1 MHDDIENKRM
11 DEMLTHEKVMDALKH
26 VEDPELHKSIVELN
40 MVRNIK
46 IDGTHIQLE
55 VVLTI
60 QGCPLKAK
68 IQEDIE
74 NSLKAIGA
82 STVSLEF
89 GSMTKEER
97 EALTKLLKSNA
108 TTETGM
114 PNMLRPDS
122 GVTFIAVTSG
132 KGGVGKSTV
141 TINLAV
147 SLARMGKRVGI
158 LDADIYGFSVPA
170 MMAITQKPTMIDQ
183 TVIPVVSHGVKVM
196 SMGFF
201 AADDNPVMWRGPM
214 LNKWIK
220 NFLVNT
226 HWGELDYLLLDLPPG
241 TGDVAIDVAAMI
253 PQAKEIVVT
262 TPHNVASFV
271 ASRAGA
277 MAKHTKHEILGV
289 IENMAYFEEQDGSRN
304 YLFGKGGG
312 AILAQRLETEVIST
326 IPFSNRKENNDASV
340 FDEESY
346 VGETFTSLAEDIIKQ
361 A

>member
-82 STVSLEF
+82 STVSLQF

-170 MMAITQKPTMIDQ
+170 MMAISQKPTMIDQ

-196 SMGFF
+196 SMGFLRQ
-201 AADDNPVMWRGPM
+201 M
-214 LNKWIK
+214 II
-220 NFLVNT
+220 
-226 HWGELDYLLLDLPPG
+226 LLCGGDLCLING
-241 TGDVAIDVAAMI
+241 
-253 PQAKEIVVT
+253 
-262 TPHNVASFV
+262 
-271 ASRAGA
+271 
-277 MAKHTKHEILGV
+277 
-289 IENMAYFEEQDGSRN
+289 
-304 YLFGKGGG
+304 
-312 AILAQRLETEVIST
+312 
-326 IPFSNRKENNDASV
+326 
-340 FDEESY
+340 
-346 VGETFTSLAEDIIKQ
+346 
-361 A
+361 

>member
-1 MHDDIENKRM
+1 
-11 DEMLTHEKVMDALKH
+11 MLTKENVIDALKH
-26 VEDPELHKSIVELN
+26 VQDPELNRSIVELN
-40 MVRNIK
+40 MVRNVQIME
-46 IDGTHIQLE
+46 GHVSLE

-74 NSLKAIGA
+74 SSLRNIGA
-82 STVSLEF
+82 LSVALKF

-97 EALTKLLKSNA
+97 ETLTKVLKGNA

-114 PNMLRPDS
+114 PKMLAPDS
-122 GVTFIAVTSG
+122 GVNFIAITSG

-147 SLARMGKRVGI
+147 ALARLGKRVGI

-170 MMAITQKPTMIDQ
+170 MMGITQKPTMIDQ
-183 TVIPVVSHGVKVM
+183 TVIPVESHGVKVM

-226 HWGELDYLLLDLPPG
+226 HWGELDYMLLDLPPG

-253 PQAKEIVVT
+253 PQGKEVIVT
-262 TPHNVASFV
+262 TPHNVASYV

-277 MAKHTKHEILGV
+277 MAKHTKHEIVGV
-289 IENMAYFEEQDGSRN
+289 IENMAYFEEQDGSKN

-312 AILAQRLETEVIST
+312 EMLAKRLDTEVIAT
-326 IPFSNRKENNDASV
+326 IPFSNRKENNDANV

-346 VGETFTSLAEDIIKQ
+346 IGETFASLAEDLVNQ
-361 A
+361 S

>member
-1 MHDDIENKRM
+1 
-11 DEMLTHEKVMDALKH
+11 MLTKENVIDALKH
-26 VEDPELHKSIVELN
+26 VQDPELNRSIVELN
-40 MVRNIK
+40 MVRNVQIME
-46 IDGTHIQLE
+46 GHVSLE

-74 NSLKAIGA
+74 NSLRNIGA
-82 STVSLEF
+82 LSVALKF

-97 EALTKLLKSNA
+97 ETLTKVLKGNA

-114 PNMLRPDS
+114 PKMLAPDS
-122 GVTFIAVTSG
+122 GVNFIAITSG

-147 SLARMGKRVGI
+147 ALARLGKRVGI

-170 MMAITQKPTMIDQ
+170 MMGITQKPTMIDQ
-183 TVIPVVSHGVKVM
+183 TVIPVESHGVKVM

-226 HWGELDYLLLDLPPG
+226 HWGELDYMLLDLPPG

-253 PQAKEIVVT
+253 PQGKEVIVT
-262 TPHNVASFV
+262 TPHNVASYV

-277 MAKHTKHEILGV
+277 MAKHTKHEIVGV
-289 IENMAYFEEQDGSRN
+289 IENMAYFEEQDGSKN

-312 AILAQRLETEVIST
+312 EMLAKRLDTEVIAT
-326 IPFSNRKENNDASV
+326 IPFSNRKENNDANV

-346 VGETFTSLAEDIIKQ
+346 IGETFASLAEDLVNQ
-361 A
+361 S

>member
-1 MHDDIENKRM
+1 
-11 DEMLTHEKVMDALKH
+11 MLTKENVIDALKH
-26 VEDPELHKSIVELN
+26 VQDPELNRSIVELN
-40 MVRNIK
+40 MVRNVQIME
-46 IDGTHIQLE
+46 GHVSLE

-74 NSLKAIGA
+74 NSLRNIGA
-82 STVSLEF
+82 LSVALKF

-97 EALTKLLKSNA
+97 ETLTKVLKGNA

-114 PNMLRPDS
+114 PKMLAPDS
-122 GVTFIAVTSG
+122 GVNFIAITSG
-132 KGGVGKSTV
+132 KG
-141 TINLAV
+141 
-147 SLARMGKRVGI
+147 
-158 LDADIYGFSVPA
+158 IYGFSVPA
-170 MMAITQKPTMIDQ
+170 MMGITQKPTMIDQ
-183 TVIPVVSHGVKVM
+183 TVIPVESHGVKVM

-226 HWGELDYLLLDLPPG
+226 HWGELDYMLLDLPPG

-253 PQAKEIVVT
+253 PQGKEVIVT
-262 TPHNVASFV
+262 TPHNVASYV

-277 MAKHTKHEILGV
+277 MAKHTKHEIVGV
-289 IENMAYFEEQDGSRN
+289 IENMAYFEEQDGSKN

-312 AILAQRLETEVIST
+312 EMLAKRLDTEVIAT
-326 IPFSNRKENNDASV
+326 IPFSNRKENNDANV

-346 VGETFTSLAEDIIKQ
+346 IGETFASLAEDLVNQ
-361 A
+361 S

>member
-1 MHDDIENKRM
+1 MITNEQIIE
-11 DEMLTHEKVMDALKH
+11 ALRH
-26 VEDPELHKSIVELN
+26 VEDPELHKSIVELD
-40 MVRNIK
+40 MVRDIEINE
-46 IDGTHIQLE
+46 GHVSLE

-60 QGCPLKAK
+60 SGCPLKAVIEK
-68 IQEDIE
+68 DIAE
-74 NSLKAIGA
+74 SLRAIGA
-82 STVSLEF
+82 LSVSLRF
-89 GSMTKEER
+89 GSMTDEER
-97 EALTKLLKSNA
+97 QALTKKLKGNA
-108 TTETGM
+108 TTESGM
-114 PNMLRPDS
+114 PNMLKPDS
-122 GVTFIAVTSG
+122 GVQFLAITSG

-147 SLARMGKRVGI
+147 ALARLGKRVGI

-170 MMAITQKPTMIDQ
+170 MMGIDKKPTMIDQ
-183 TVIPVVSHGVKVM
+183 TVIPVESHGVKVM

-253 PQAKEIVVT
+253 PQGKEIIVT

-277 MAKHTKHEILGV
+277 MAKHTKHEVIGI
-289 IENMAYFEEQDGSRN
+289 IENMAYFEEQDGSKN
-304 YLFGKGGG
+304 FLFGKGGG
-312 AILAQRLETEVIST
+312 EILAKRLNTDVIAT
-326 IPFSNRKENNDASV
+326 IPFSNRQENKDANV
-340 FDEESY
+340 FDVDSY
-346 VGETFTSLAEDIIKQ
+346 IGEVFSSLAEDLVKQ
-361 A
+361 PQ